1 MNIICCVLPALRAT
15 DYCGIVGE
23 CNIQFGLDV
32 RSDEYC
38 AVEINARLSQ
48 SSALASKAT
57 GYPLAYMAAKI
68 ALGYSLP
75 ELINRITKATT
86 ACFEPSLD
94 YVVLKMPR
102 WDFQKFEF
110 VKRKLGIN
118 EIDWRSDGNR
128 EMFRRST
135 AKSNQND

>member
-1 MNIICCVLPALRAT
+1 
-15 DYCGIVGE
+15 
-23 CNIQFGLDV
+23 
-32 RSDEYC
+32 
-38 AVEINARLSQ
+38 
-48 SSALASKAT
+48 
-57 GYPLAYMAAKI
+57 MAAKI

-102 WDFQKFEF
+102 WDFQKFEL
-110 VKRKLGIN
+110 RKEKTWQDN